1 MAKNWKINEVTAAV
15 KAGNIEDIQDLG
27 RRFPLVLT
35 AIAGGDFEK
44 IVNAIPDHISA
55 RKIEQMLKGDVEV
68 TEETEEA
75 AEEKD
80 DTPVEKPAKKG
91 KKAKV
96 EEPVEDDEEEDDPVA
111 LYKECKKAGLK
122 VKARQ
127 SADYYKAELAKL
139 NDEDDDDWGDDEEV
153 EETPKK
159 PAKKDKKP
167 AKKAAPK
174 KEEPVED
181 EDDDD
186 DDDDW
191 DI

>member
-1 MAKNWKINEVTAAV
+1 MAKNWKINEVANAI

-55 RKIEQMLKGDVEV
+55 RKVEQMLKGDVETTEDETV
-68 TEETEEA
+68 EETKE
-75 AEEKD
+75 
-80 DTPVEKPAKKG
+80 T
-91 KKAKV
+91 KV
-96 EEPVEDDEEEDDPVA
+96 EEPAKKERKPRKKAEPEVEEDVEEEDPVA

-127 SADYYKAELAKL
+127 SAEYYKEQLAKA
-139 NDEDDDDWGDDEEV
+139 NEVEDDEDDWGDEE

-159 PAKKDKKP
+159 PAKKAAKKP
-167 AKKAAPK
+167 AKKV
-174 KEEPVED
+174 EEP
-181 EDDDD
+181 EDDDE